1 MLNSLKTILLIAGI
15 GATPLL
21 GAFEPASNDQ
31 YAAIFPPDWGA
42 RDIVLAA
49 ASQDQAPLTFGRTQN
64 IGVFILDDAADHDA
78 LRQAGALLILPAD
91 AFRGCLIPSS
101 STQDLAS

>member
-21 GAFEPASNDQ
+21 GALEPASNDQ
-31 YAAIFPPDWGA
+31 YAAIFPPGWDA

-49 ASQDQAPLTFGRTQN
+49 AAADQAALTFGRTQN
-64 IGVFILDDAADHDA
+64 IGVFILDNAADRDA
-78 LRQAGALLILPAD
+78 LRHAGALIILPAN
-91 AFRGCLIPSS
+91 AFRGCLVAPSP
-101 STQDLAS
+101 TQDVAS